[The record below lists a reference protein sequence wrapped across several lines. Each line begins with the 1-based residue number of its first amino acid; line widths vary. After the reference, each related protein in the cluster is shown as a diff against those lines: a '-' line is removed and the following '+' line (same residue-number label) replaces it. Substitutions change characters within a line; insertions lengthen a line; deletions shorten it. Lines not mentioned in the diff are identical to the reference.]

1 MRKKIT
7 LIGAGQIGGTLAH
20 LITIKELGDV
30 VLFDVAEGVAKG
42 KALDIAQST
51 SINGSNINLIGTSSY
66 EDIKNSDVI
75 IITAG
80 IPRKPGMTRDDLLGT
95 NLKIIKQVAEG
106 IKKNSP
112 NAFVI
117 CITNPL
123 DVIVMALQKYSG
135 LPTNKVVG
143 MAGILDSSRFKY
155 FLSQELKVPVKNI
168 SSLVLGGHGNT
179 MVPMLDHTTVNGKS
193 LKKLISKEKLDKI
206 IDRTR
211 KGGGEINKLLEK
223 GSAFYAPATAGV
235 EMAESYIK
243 DLKKT
248 LPCAAYL
255 NGEYGVKNLYAG
267 VPVIIG
273 KNGIEKVWPPNLLIN
288 WEMYSNIL
296 FKVDDIAAI
305 SFDIGVELYD
315 FNTIKEYEELA
326 VFSGS
331 EDQIV
336 SSLTRSATKDVHYEE
351 LTVHELSPEKLF
363 PSYPFES
370 IKEAVLNKFVWIG
383 RVCSVAIAIYSIV
396 SFLRSI
402 CTGIV
407 DCIYLRRIGA
417 RVRDLCTFAISP
429 NTYFLNTLPPRY
441 ENTYADI
448 YPSEKP
454 KP

>member
-1 MRKKIT
+1 MKKKIS

-20 LITIKELGDV
+20 LICIKELADV
-30 VLFDVAEGVAKG
+30 VLFDVAEGIAKG

-51 SINGSNINLIGTSSY
+51 SVDGYDINLSGTSNY

-80 IPRKPGMTRDDLLGT
+80 IPRKPGMTRDDLLET

-123 DVIVMALQKYSG
+123 DIIVMALQKYSG

-168 SSLVLGGHGNT
+168 NTLVLGGHGDT
-179 MVPMLDHTTVNGKS
+179 MVPMPNHTTVNGKP
-193 LKKLISKEKLDKI
+193 LNQIIKKEKLDLI

-211 KGGGEINKLLEK
+211 KGGAEVIKLLEK
-223 GSAFYAPATAGV
+223 GSAFYAPAASGI

-255 NGEYGVKNLYAG
+255 NGEYDVKNLYAG

-273 KNGIEKVWPPNLLIN
+273 SSGVEKVVEFTLDKHEKENFNL
-288 WEMYSNIL
+288 
-296 FKVDDIAAI
+296 
-305 SFDIGVELYD
+305 
-315 FNTIKEYEELA
+315 
-326 VFSGS
+326 
-331 EDQIV
+331 
-336 SSLTRSATKDVHYEE
+336 
-351 LTVHELSPEKLF
+351 
-363 PSYPFES
+363 S
-370 IKEAVLNKFVWIG
+370 IKAVK
-383 RVCSVAIAIYSIV
+383 
-396 SFLRSI
+396 
-402 CTGIV
+402 
-407 DCIYLRRIGA
+407 
-417 RVRDLCTFAISP
+417 
-429 NTYFLNTLPPRY
+429 TLMAKAK
-441 ENTYADI
+441 EID
-448 YPSEKP
+448 P
-454 KP
+454 KLSN

>member
-1 MRKKIT
+1 MKKKIS

-20 LITIKELGDV
+20 LICIKELADV
-30 VLFDVAEGVAKG
+30 VLFDVAEGIAKG

-51 SINGSNINLIGTSSY
+51 SVDGYDINLSGTSNY

-80 IPRKPGMTRDDLLGT
+80 IPRKPGMTRDDLLET

-123 DVIVMALQKYSG
+123 DIIVMVLQKYSG

-168 SSLVLGGHGNT
+168 NTLVLGGHGDT
-179 MVPMLDHTTVNGKS
+179 MVPMPNRTTVNGKP
-193 LKKLISKEKLDKI
+193 LNQIIKKEKLDLI

-211 KGGGEINKLLEK
+211 KGGAEIVKLLEK
-223 GSAFYAPATAGV
+223 GSAFYAPAASGI

-273 KNGIEKVWPPNLLIN
+273 SSGVEKVVEFTLNKYEKEN
-288 WEMYSNIL
+288 
-296 FKVDDIAAI
+296 
-305 SFDIGVELYD
+305 FDL
-315 FNTIKEYEELA
+315 
-326 VFSGS
+326 
-331 EDQIV
+331 
-336 SSLTRSATKDVHYEE
+336 
-351 LTVHELSPEKLF
+351 
-363 PSYPFES
+363 S
-370 IKEAVLNKFVWIG
+370 IKAVKAL
-383 RVCSVAIAIYSIV
+383 IAKAKEI
-396 SFLRSI
+396 
-402 CTGIV
+402 
-407 DCIYLRRIGA
+407 D
-417 RVRDLCTFAISP
+417 
-429 NTYFLNTLPPRY
+429 
-441 ENTYADI
+441 
-448 YPSEKP
+448 P
-454 KP
+454 KLSN

>member
-1 MRKKIT
+1 MKKKIS

-20 LITIKELGDV
+20 LICMKELADV
-30 VLFDVAEGVAKG
+30 VLFDVVEGVAKG

-51 SINGSNINLIGTSSY
+51 SVDGYDINLSGTSNY

-80 IPRKPGMTRDDLLGT
+80 IPRKPGMTRDDLLET

-123 DVIVMALQKYSG
+123 DIIVMVLQKYSD

-168 SSLVLGGHGNT
+168 NTLVLGGHGDT
-179 MVPMLDHTTVNGKS
+179 MVPMPNRTTVNGKP
-193 LKKLISKEKLDKI
+193 LNQIIKKEKLDLI

-211 KGGGEINKLLEK
+211 KGGAEIVKLLEK
-223 GSAFYAPATAGV
+223 GSAFYAPAASGI

-273 KNGIEKVWPPNLLIN
+273 NKGVEKV
-288 WEMYSNIL
+288 
-296 FKVDDIAAI
+296 
-305 SFDIGVELYD
+305 VELTLD
-315 FNTIKEYEELA
+315 KNEKTNFDLSIKAVKEL
-326 VFSGS
+326 
-331 EDQIV
+331 
-336 SSLTRSATKDVHYEE
+336 
-351 LTVHELSPEKLF
+351 
-363 PSYPFES
+363 FES
-370 IKEAVLNKFVWIG
+370 AIKI
-383 RVCSVAIAIYSIV
+383 
-396 SFLRSI
+396 
-402 CTGIV
+402 
-407 DCIYLRRIGA
+407 D
-417 RVRDLCTFAISP
+417 
-429 NTYFLNTLPPRY
+429 
-441 ENTYADI
+441 
-448 YPSEKP
+448 SELKN
-454 KP
+454 

>member
-1 MRKKIT
+1 MKKKIS

-20 LITIKELGDV
+20 LICIKELADV
-30 VLFDVAEGVAKG
+30 VLFDVAEGIAKG

-51 SINGSNINLIGTSSY
+51 SVDGYDINLSGTSNY

-80 IPRKPGMTRDDLLGT
+80 IPRKPGMTRDDLLET

-123 DVIVMALQKYSG
+123 DIIVMVLQKYSS

-168 SSLVLGGHGNT
+168 NTLVLGGHGDT
-179 MVPMLDHTTVNGKS
+179 MVPMPNRTTVNGKP
-193 LKKLISKEKLDKI
+193 LNQIIKKEKLDLI

-211 KGGGEINKLLEK
+211 KGGAEIVKLLEK
-223 GSAFYAPATAGV
+223 GSAFYAPAASGI

-273 KNGIEKVWPPNLLIN
+273 SSGVEKVVEFTLNKYEKEN
-288 WEMYSNIL
+288 
-296 FKVDDIAAI
+296 
-305 SFDIGVELYD
+305 FDL
-315 FNTIKEYEELA
+315 
-326 VFSGS
+326 
-331 EDQIV
+331 
-336 SSLTRSATKDVHYEE
+336 
-351 LTVHELSPEKLF
+351 
-363 PSYPFES
+363 S
-370 IKEAVLNKFVWIG
+370 IKVVKAL
-383 RVCSVAIAIYSIV
+383 IAKAKEI
-396 SFLRSI
+396 
-402 CTGIV
+402 
-407 DCIYLRRIGA
+407 D
-417 RVRDLCTFAISP
+417 
-429 NTYFLNTLPPRY
+429 
-441 ENTYADI
+441 
-448 YPSEKP
+448 P
-454 KP
+454 KLSN

>member
-1 MRKKIT
+1 MKKKIS

-20 LITIKELGDV
+20 LICIKELADV
-30 VLFDVAEGVAKG
+30 VLFDVAEGIAKG

-51 SINGSNINLIGTSSY
+51 SVVGYDINLSGTSNY

-123 DVIVMALQKYSG
+123 DVIVIALQKYSG
-135 LPTNKVVG
+135 LPTNKIVG

-155 FLSQELKVPVKNI
+155 FLSQELRVPVKSINT
-168 SSLVLGGHGNT
+168 LVLGGHGDT
-179 MVPMLDHTTVNGKS
+179 MVPMPNQTSVNGKS
-193 LKKLISKEKLDKI
+193 LKQLVEENKINKERLDLI

-211 KGGGEINKLLEK
+211 KGGAEIVKFLEK
-223 GSAFYAPATAGV
+223 GSAFYAPAASGV

-255 NGEYGVKNLYAG
+255 DGEYGVKNLYAG

-273 KNGIEKVWPPNLLIN
+273 NKGVEKV
-288 WEMYSNIL
+288 
-296 FKVDDIAAI
+296 
-305 SFDIGVELYD
+305 VELPLD
-315 FNTIKEYEELA
+315 KNEKTNFDLSIKA
-326 VFSGS
+326 V
-331 EDQIV
+331 
-336 SSLTRSATKDVHYEE
+336 K
-351 LTVHELSPEKLF
+351 KLF
-363 PSYPFES
+363 
-370 IKEAVLNKFVWIG
+370 EAAVKI
-383 RVCSVAIAIYSIV
+383 
-396 SFLRSI
+396 
-402 CTGIV
+402 
-407 DCIYLRRIGA
+407 DK
-417 RVRDLCTFAISP
+417 DLA
-429 NTYFLNTLPPRY
+429 N
-441 ENTYADI
+441 
-448 YPSEKP
+448 
-454 KP
+454 